1 MSQAHQP
8 SSSTERPLRAWQRSA
23 LARYIAAAP
32 QDFLAVATPG
42 AGKTA
47 FALRVAAELLAD
59 RVIDAIT
66 VVTPTEHLKTQ
77 WSLAAASVGIAID
90 PDFRNSTGATS
101 ADYRGIAVT
110 YAGVA
115 AHPLLHRARTEGR
128 RTLVVLDEVHH
139 AGDARS
145 WGEAVRE
152 AFDPAARRL
161 TLTGTPF
168 RSDDNP
174 IPFVDYLPDGDGALR
189 SRADHAYG
197 YAEAL
202 ADGVVRPVV
211 FLAYSGQSSWRT
223 SAGEEFTARLGEP
236 MTAEQTAR
244 AWRTALDPGGEW
256 IPAVLA
262 AADRRLTAHRNGGM
276 ADAGGLVIAS
286 DQTTARAYA
295 AILADVTGTP
305 PAVVLSDEPG
315 ASARIA
321 RFSGSEERW
330 MVAVRMVS
338 EGVDVPRLAV
348 GVYATSASTP
358 LFFAQAVGRFV
369 RSRRPGETASVFVPS
384 VPVLLGLAS
393 ELEAQRDHV
402 LGKPHRA
409 DEQWDDELLAQ
420 AQRTEDEPGEDEK
433 SFTTLSAHAELDQLI
448 YEGTSFSADEED
460 YLGLPGLLEPEQVRT
475 LLNQRQK
482 EWMTRRQAS
491 GGRRCGPAATR
502 CGAVGARADP
512 QAAQGA
518 QHARLAAQ
526 PPHEEAARGDPQR
539 AARALRRAAHG
550 HGDDRAA
557 RGAHRDDPELA
568 LAEGPGWPGSRTG
581 RPTNATEGGQPRLG
595 ARPRRRVVLAVSG
608 PSGRP
613 PASRG
618 ACPRAPWRGAR
629 RTAVHRPWGGRPGP
643 LPPHRNGRS
652 GRRGSTV
659 AGSAYRAAWRSPSVR
674 RRTGVRHR

>member
-1 MSQAHQP
+1 VSQAQQIAP
-8 SSSTERPLRAWQRSA
+8 SSRPLRAWQRSA
-23 LARYIAAAP
+23 LARYLASAP
-32 QDFLAVATPG
+32 RDFLAVATPG

-59 RVIDAIT
+59 RVINAVT
-66 VVTPTEHLKTQ
+66 VVTPTEHLKHQ
-77 WSLAAASVGIAID
+77 WSVAAAQVGIAID
-90 PDFRNSTGATS
+90 PDFRNSTGGTS
-101 ADYRGIAVT
+101 SDYTGIAVT

-115 AHPLLHRARTEGR
+115 AHPLLHRARTENR
-128 RTLVVLDEVHH
+128 RMLVILDEVHH

-145 WGEAVRE
+145 WGDAVKE
-152 AFDPAARRL
+152 AFDPATRRL

-174 IPFVDYLPDGDGALR
+174 IPFVDYLPDAEGALR

-211 FLAYSGQSSWRT
+211 FLAYSGVSSWRT
-223 SAGEEFTARLGEP
+223 SAGEEITARLGEP
-236 MTAEQTAR
+236 MTTEQTAR

-256 IPAVLA
+256 IPAVLS
-262 AADRRLTAHRNGGM
+262 AADKRLAGHRAGGM
-276 ADAGGLVIAS
+276 PDAGGLVIAS

-295 AILADVTGTP
+295 AILTDVTGTP
-305 PAVVLSDEPG
+305 PVVVLSDEQG

-321 RFSGSEERW
+321 RFSESDDRW

-369 RSRRPGETASVFVPS
+369 RSRRQGETASVFVPS

-420 AQRTEDEPGEDEK
+420 AQRQEDEPGEDEK
-433 SFTTLSAHAELDQLI
+433 AFTALGAEAELDQLI
-448 YEGTSFSADEED
+448 YEGRSFSADEED

-475 LLNQRQK
+475 LLSQRQK
-482 EWMTRRQAS
+482 DWLSRSQ
-491 GGRRCGPAATR
+491 
-502 CGAVGARADP
+502 RA
-512 QAAQGA
+512 QAAA
-518 QHARLAAQ
+518 
-526 PPHEEAARGDPQR
+526 PPP
-539 AARALRRAAHG
+539 
-550 HGDDRAA
+550 
-557 RGAHRDDPELA
+557 
-568 LAEGPGWPGSRTG
+568 
-581 RPTNATEGGQPRLG
+581 
-595 ARPRRRVVLAVSG
+595 
-608 PSGRP
+608 P
-613 PASRG
+613 PAPP
-618 ACPRAPWRGAR
+618 AE
-629 RTAVHRPWGGRPGP
+629 RPQ
-643 LPPHRNGRS
+643 
-652 GRRGSTV
+652 
-659 AGSAYRAAWRSPSVR
+659 PSVR
-674 RRTGVRHR
+674 EQLGTLRKELNTLVALHHHRTNKPHGMIHNELRKLCGGPPTAMASIEQLEERIATLRSWR